1 MVTVV
6 AFNDAFQPLS
16 DSVDRF
22 MQALT
27 QLCLD
32 SLQRCS
38 HALTHGLAPDNK
50 MAFRVRRTVMREPK
64 KRERFRFAFSTLLPS
79 PLREPT
85 ELDQSRLLR
94 MKLQLEVRQTFPKL
108 SQEPLCVL
116 TMLEADHQIV
126 SVADHD

>member
-16 DSVDRF
+16 DSIDWF

-38 HALTHGLAPDNK
+38 H
-50 MAFRVRRTVMREPK
+50 R
-64 KRERFRFAFSTLLPS
+64 
-79 PLREPT
+79 
-85 ELDQSRLLR
+85 
-94 MKLQLEVRQTFPKL
+94 
-108 SQEPLCVL
+108 
-116 TMLEADHQIV
+116 
-126 SVADHD
+126 

>member
-16 DSVDRF
+16 DSVNWL

-38 HALTHGLAPDNK
+38 HALTHGLAPDDK
-50 MAFRVRRTVMREPK
+50 MAFRVRRTVMREPE
-64 KRERFRFAFSTLLPS
+64 KRERFRFAFPTLLPGA
-79 PLREPT
+79 LREPT
-85 ELDQSRLLR
+85 EFDQSRLLR
-94 MKLQLEVRQTFPKL
+94 MKLQLEGKRPDFPSLGIKK
-108 SQEPLCVL
+108 
-116 TMLEADHQIV
+116 
-126 SVADHD
+126 SVC